1 MSKGIPCHGGMST
14 KNFERFDMVLSG
26 HFHTKSS
33 QNNIHYLGC
42 QMEFFW
48 SDCDDK
54 KYFHI
59 LDTETRELTPVHNP
73 LTIHKKI
80 YYDHENIGDWKFK
93 DMRYLDDQF
102 VKIIVTN
109 KGDPYEFERFVDRVQ
124 NQKIHE
130 LKIAENFEEFRG
142 AVNDENIKIDDTET
156 LVNTYVDNI
165 NTDLDKN
172 RIKREITAL
181 MKECRVLKLLDH
193 YRLKGW
199 CNLKSALLPKDIT
212 NLKYYGGKVVK
223 EYLDSEGGK
232 PKWRG
237 VHTASMYDKHLWYFY
252 TSGMMLDIAQNLLE
266 TQTPWLFNDQLVWK
280 MPESGFG
287 FAPHTDNTT
296 GVRIWNKTINCLVIL
311 DDINIE
317 NGGLMVRNRDNG
329 NWVSPT
335 LKQGDILCID
345 GDTEHASGENLSDKT
360 RSTYAC
366 VF

>member
-1 MSKGIPCHGGMST
+1 M
-14 KNFERFDMVLSG
+14 
-26 HFHTKSS
+26 
-33 QNNIHYLGC
+33 
-42 QMEFFW
+42 
-48 SDCDDK
+48 
-54 KYFHI
+54 
-59 LDTETRELTPVHNP
+59 
-73 LTIHKKI
+73 
-80 YYDHENIGDWKFK
+80 
-93 DMRYLDDQF
+93 
-102 VKIIVTN
+102 
-109 KGDPYEFERFVDRVQ
+109 
-124 NQKIHE
+124 
-130 LKIAENFEEFRG
+130 
-142 AVNDENIKIDDTET
+142 
-156 LVNTYVDNI
+156 
-165 NTDLDKN
+165 
-172 RIKREITAL
+172 
-181 MKECRVLKLLDH
+181 LDH

-223 EYLDSEGGK
+223 EYLDAHGGK

-287 FAPHTDNTT
+287 FAPHTDNNT

-366 VF
+366 VYSKDKLEIPNFYQTRFYNEWKESETNAKSWYLEKERQEKLPVNESRK